1 MNDITFSYDGL
12 GETKSNFT
20 AIGNDDDIRYFGG
33 HFDGNGHT
41 ISGIRIYKGG
51 EDRED
56 NYQGLFGYLARGA
69 EVKNVIL
76 TDANIVGNTYVGG
89 IVGYNDNGTVTNCHA
104 TSSVNHPCRCRLS
117 CLSWRHRGR
126 QLWRESRCKQLLQL
140 RYSHHRGRLNQLF
153 WIRWHRWYYYT
164 NDGNTATVKNCI
176 VAGATIPAYESLYG
190 PTYGA
195 VVGINEGT
203 LQNNYYTACNVGGVE
218 NATGVGCSQ
227 YEGSDLVQRDVDG
240 AKPALLDK
248 VDNTDAIAA
257 IDALSKNITY
267 SVCINGRT
275 LYKDG
280 TWNTLCLPFDLRD
293 FTGTLLED
301 AEVRTLDISS
311 FGNTGFD
318 ETTGTLTLDFIKIDE
333 VFAGTPFIVRWG
345 TPEEPGGEN
354 IVNPVFHA
362 VKVENATK

>member
-1 MNDITFSYDGL
+1 M
-12 GETKSNFT
+12 
-20 AIGNDDDIRYFGG
+20 
-33 HFDGNGHT
+33 
-41 ISGIRIYKGG
+41 
-51 EDRED
+51 
-56 NYQGLFGYLARGA
+56 
-69 EVKNVIL
+69 
-76 TDANIVGNTYVGG
+76 
-89 IVGYNDNGTVTNCHA
+89 
-104 TSSVNHPCRCRLS
+104 
-117 CLSWRHRGR
+117 
-126 QLWRESRCKQLLQL
+126 
-140 RYSHHRGRLNQLF
+140 
-153 WIRWHRWYYYT
+153 
-164 NDGNTATVKNCI
+164 KNCI
-176 VAGATIPAYESLYG
+176 VAGATIPAYESQYG

-218 NATGVGCSQ
+218 NATEVGCSQ
-227 YEGSDLVQRDVDG
+227 YDEDSYLSQSDPDG
-240 AKPALLDK
+240 AKPALLDN
-248 VDNTDAIAA
+248 VDNTAAIAA

-318 ETTGTLTLDFIKIDE
+318 RTTGTLTLDFMKIDE
-333 VFAGTPFIVRWG
+333 VFAGNPFIVRWG
-345 TPEEPGGEN
+345 TPENPGGEN

-362 VKVENATK
+362 VRVENVDITQRGYRINELVKFSGTFKPENIYTDLNYKLYLGADNKLYYPRTRTSK